1 MIVVDALA
9 KRFGTTLALDGL
21 SFTARPGRVTALLGP
36 NGAGK
41 TTTLRILLGL
51 AGATSGTAT
60 FDGVRYADLEDPL
73 GTTGAVVEE
82 STFHPGRTAR
92 THLRALALA
101 AGLPPGRPDEV
112 LGLVEL
118 SGVAD
123 RRVRHYSLGMRQR
136 LSIAAALLGDPAH
149 LVLDEPQ
156 NGLDPRGTRWLRGLL
171 RTLAAEGRTVLV
183 SSHLLAEMAEIADD
197 VVVVAGG
204 RLVRQA
210 GLDELTAGRS
220 GLEDVFL
227 QLTDEAEGEVAR

>member
-1 MIVVDALA
+1 MIVVDSLT
-9 KRFGTTLALDGL
+9 KRFGTTLALDEL

-41 TTTLRILLGL
+41 TTALRILLGL
-51 AGATSGTAT
+51 ARPTSGAAT
-60 FDGVRYADLEDPL
+60 FDGVRYADLEHPL

-101 AGLPPGRPDEV
+101 AGLPPDRPEEV
-112 LGLVEL
+112 LALVEL
-118 SGVAD
+118 TGVAD

-136 LSIAAALLGDPAH
+136 LSIAAALLGDPTH

-156 NGLDPRGTRWLRGLL
+156 NGLDPRGNRWLRGLL

-183 SSHLLAEMAEIADD
+183 SSHLLAEMAEIADE

-210 GLDELTAGRS
+210 GLAELTAGRS

-227 QLTDEAEGEVAR
+227 QLTDDVEGEVAQ

>member
-1 MIVVDALA
+1 MIVVSSLT

-21 SFTARPGRVTALLGP
+21 SFTAAPGRVTALLGP

-51 AGATSGTAT
+51 ASPTSGTAT
-60 FDGVRYADLEDPL
+60 FDGTRYADLEKPL
-73 GTTGAVVEE
+73 GTVGAVVEE

-92 THLRALALA
+92 THLRGLALA
-101 AGLPPGRPDEV
+101 AGLASSRPEEV
-112 LGLVEL
+112 LEVVEL
-118 SGVAD
+118 TGVAD
-123 RRVRHYSLGMRQR
+123 RRVRQFSLGMRQR

-156 NGLDPRGTRWLRGLL
+156 NGLDPRGNRWLRGLL
-171 RTLAAEGRTVLV
+171 RALAAEGRTVLV
-183 SSHLLAEMAEIADD
+183 SSHLLAEMAEVADD
-197 VVVVAGG
+197 AVVVAGG

-210 GLDELTAGRS
+210 TLDELTAGAV

-227 QLTDEAEGEVAR
+227 QLTDVGGEALG